1 MGGLWNMFQSLA
13 LRGLLLFVI
22 ANLVKAEVFVDDDID
37 AVIIQAGDSADDD
50 DGGEQ
55 NARQG
60 RQFGFPFQNLGVAPA
75 STVPLSRACKTTAG
89 VAGYCA
95 KYSHC
100 YPYYFASEDTPSSAY
115 GSKDACTYSDEKTS
129 YQGVCCITSQAQ
141 TLRQVAWGQG
151 AWGQQWGQPQQQ
163 QWRQPA
169 QQQWGQPVQQ
179 QWGKPA
185 QQQWRQPAQQQ
196 WGQPA
201 QRKPQWGPPAGG
213 LYPGQ
218 QAQYPAGV
226 FPGGIQ
232 GGGLYPGIPQ
242 QGLYPG
248 IPGQGAQGIYPQ
260 RPQVPQIPQRPQ
272 VPQPVPQVPQV
283 PVQQPQPAPVQPQP
297 SNPVVSEPVG
307 SQCGVGGKAILYD
320 ENGEDEE
327 AVRRTKSEFRI
338 KGGWPAEKH
347 EWPWIASIWNN

>member
-169 QQQWGQPVQQ
+169 QQQWGQP
-179 QWGKPA
+179 
-185 QQQWRQPAQQQ
+185 
-196 WGQPA
+196 A

-283 PVQQPQPAPVQPQP
+283 PVQQPQPAPV
-297 SNPVVSEPVG
+297 
-307 SQCGVGGKAILYD
+307 
-320 ENGEDEE
+320 
-327 AVRRTKSEFRI
+327 
-338 KGGWPAEKH
+338 
-347 EWPWIASIWNN
+347 